1 MSSGLHYKPIMII
14 NDDSSIV
21 NKLETLLIDDTRV
34 VIYDCHIFIVQA
46 TRQKFKKISS
56 SLWTTD
62 NKLVRLATKQAS
74 SAQSIV
80 N

>member
-1 MSSGLHYKPIMII
+1 MII

-21 NKLETLLIDDTRV
+21 NKLETLLIDDARSHHLRLSHVYSTGHRTKV
-34 VIYDCHIFIVQA
+34 LKHF
-46 TRQKFKKISS
+46 FSS
-56 SLWTTD
+56 SLWTTE